1 MDKFLV
7 RDKLLKWTQDDKEIL
22 KSPISTINTSV
33 VRNPAKKKTPGF
45 MSQFYQTYKGRNNTK
60 SCNKLRNWEEN
71 NSQLILWSQHHHDTW
86 TRRGQYIQEK
96 LKTNIPYEQDK
107 KKNNLKRLSYWL
119 KIINQDLVRLSQE
132 CKLV

>member
-7 RDKLLKWTQDDKEIL
+7 RDKLLKWTQDDKQIL
-22 KSPISTINTSV
+22 KSPVSTINTSV
-33 VRNPAKKKTPGF
+33 VRNTAKRKTPGF
-45 MSQFYQTYKGRNNTK
+45 MSKFYQTWKGRNNT
-60 SCNKLRNWEEN
+60 NPATNWEEN

-96 LKTNIPYEQDK
+96 LKTNIPHEQDK
-107 KKNNLKRLSYWL
+107 KKKQKHLERIAYWL
-119 KIINQDLVRLSQE
+119 KIIHQDLVRLSQE